1 MAFRRPASPT
11 CPALIAA
18 LLLAACSGTGTTSSG
33 PAGPA
38 GPTGPAGATGPQGPA
53 GPQGA
58 AGPEGPAGPPGPT
71 GATGPAGP
79 AGTDG
84 RAGQDGSLR
93 IYGDGSA
100 GAHTIDSAAE
110 SDWVYSPLPAV
121 ALNLQFTDF
130 TVAAGAGLYIP
141 SGVTIRCT
149 GTFTNRGVIV
159 VDSGNAAWGISV
171 GPGSLPIVA
180 ARIGPPAI
188 GVASMLPAVG
198 DVGDDS
204 ILRLGGMYGKGLL
217 ELQARTVLHPGLQGG
232 GSGAGFVN
240 GGGGSFTVLAMGGI
254 VNVAGASI
262 LAAGTKGANI
272 NDVGGGA
279 GGGGGGVVILAS
291 KTSVINAGIIDVSGG
306 DGAPSNFA
314 SGFGGGGGG
323 GIAHLLAPAI
333 TTAGG
338 SIIVRGGAP
347 GTNAVPVS
355 APLRSGGNGGGGSGG
370 NGGAGG
376 EVPPGAPVFSRSPF
390 GSSGQ
395 PGYALQSV
403 LDPTSLF

>member
-1 MAFRRPASPT
+1 
-11 CPALIAA
+11 
-18 LLLAACSGTGTTSSG
+18 
-33 PAGPA
+33 
-38 GPTGPAGATGPQGPA
+38 
-53 GPQGA
+53 
-58 AGPEGPAGPPGPT
+58 
-71 GATGPAGP
+71 
-79 AGTDG
+79 
-84 RAGQDGSLR
+84 LR

-110 SDWVYSPLPAV
+110 SDWRYSPLPAV

-130 TVAAGAGLYIP
+130 TVALGAAIAIP

-149 GTFTNRGVIV
+149 GTFTNRGVIL
-159 VDSGNAAWGISV
+159 VDNGNAAWGISV

-180 ARIGPPAI
+180 ARIGQPAI
-188 GVASMLPAVG
+188 GIASMLPAVG
-198 DVGDDS
+198 DVGDAS
-204 ILRLGGMYGKGLL
+204 IARLGGMHGRGLL
-217 ELQARTVLHPGLQGG
+217 ELQARAILRPGLQGG

-254 VNVAGASI
+254 VNAAGASI
-262 LAAGTKGANI
+262 LAAGSKGFSI
-272 NDVGGGA
+272 HDVGGGG

-306 DGAPSNFA
+306 DGGPSNFS

-333 TTAGG
+333 TTASG
-338 SIIVRGGAP
+338 SIIVSGGA
-347 GTNAVPVS
+347 GGSNAVSVS

-370 NGGAGG
+370 DGANGA
-376 EVPPGAPVFSRSPF
+376 EVPAGAIVFSQSPF

-395 PGYALQSV
+395 PGYALQSR

>member
-1 MAFRRPASPT
+1 RFRFGAEAFVVGRVELRVLALLVGVDDGAVVGARCEGFEAGARHAFAVRCSGAGEHLVACGSSASVHLTLLRGCRSDSRSIHFHPFSERHYMASRRRASPT

-58 AGPEGPAGPPGPT
+58 AGAEGPAGPPGPT

-262 LAAGTKGANI
+262 LAAG
-272 NDVGGGA
+272 
-279 GGGGGGVVILAS
+279 S
-291 KTSVINAGIIDVSGG
+291 K
-306 DGAPSNFA
+306 
-314 SGFGGGGGG
+314 
-323 GIAHLLAPAI
+323 
-333 TTAGG
+333 
-338 SIIVRGGAP
+338 
-347 GTNAVPVS
+347 
-355 APLRSGGNGGGGSGG
+355 
-370 NGGAGG
+370 
-376 EVPPGAPVFSRSPF
+376 
-390 GSSGQ
+390 
-395 PGYALQSV
+395 
-403 LDPTSLF
+403 